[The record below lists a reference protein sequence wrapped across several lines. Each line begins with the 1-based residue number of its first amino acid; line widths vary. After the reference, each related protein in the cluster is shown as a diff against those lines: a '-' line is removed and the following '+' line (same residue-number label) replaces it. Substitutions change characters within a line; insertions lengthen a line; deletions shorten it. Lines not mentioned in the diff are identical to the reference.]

1 VTTLPAHLALILRA
15 LPGDEVALEHAYG
28 RSSPRICTRRSSAAA
43 TPNAATGSWT
53 PALAITAQAD
63 GLALVPTGADELP
76 AGTEVA
82 YLRLQRF

>member
-1 VTTLPAHLALILRA
+1 VP
-15 LPGDEVALEHAYG
+15 
-28 RSSPRICTRRSSAAA
+28 ICARRSSAAA
-43 TPNAATGSWT
+43 TSNAVTGSCT

-63 GLALVPTGADELP
+63 GLTLIPTGADELP

>member
-1 VTTLPAHLALILRA
+1 V
-15 LPGDEVALEHAYG
+15 
-28 RSSPRICTRRSSAAA
+28 
-43 TPNAATGSWT
+43 TGSCT

-63 GLALVPTGADELP
+63 GLTLIPTGADELP